1 MEFQV
6 LGDVAIRRD
15 GRAEA
20 LGGRLE
26 RTLLAVLLARAGR
39 PVATD
44 VLTDALW
51 GDRPDPRSGQ
61 RLQLQVH
68 RLRRKLGESDRLT
81 LGPAGY
87 RLRVE
92 PGELDAERFESSVER
107 AVGIAAR
114 RDPRGAAAALRAALE
129 LWRGAPFT
137 GVDLPLL
144 DDWVHRL
151 VERRL
156 VALETLYE
164 AELARGRHTEV
175 VAELIQRVREHPLH
189 ERFHAL
195 LMTALARAG
204 RQADALAAYR
214 AARETLVR
222 ELGVEPGEE
231 LRALE
236 RRVLDG
242 ESLGPGGT
250 AGPGGRR
257 GDAGRAEVPAQLPL
271 DVRTFVGRGAELA
284 ELDGLLASAPA
295 AVAAVSGTAG
305 VGKTA
310 LAVRWAHRARE
321 RFPDG
326 QLYVDLRGYGPDR
339 PVAPQDAL
347 AGLLRSLGL
356 EGAALPQGLDERA
369 ARFRTLLAGRR
380 MLLVLDNA
388 HAVEQ
393 VRPLLPGAP
402 ACFTLVTSRDTL
414 AGLVARDG
422 AHRVRV
428 DRLPAADARRLLR
441 ELLGTRVE
449 AEPEAAEALVHQCV
463 RLPLALRIV
472 AELIRS
478 RPALGLTALT
488 GELAERQ
495 GALDLLDIEG
505 DPHTAVRSVFSWS
518 YQRLDPAAA
527 RVFRLL
533 GLHPGRDTDAHA
545 VAVLAGLGLRETRRC
560 LDVLLRAHL
569 VDQTGDG
576 RHRRHDLLRD
586 YAAEL
591 AESTDP
597 AAERAAA
604 LDRLRGHYLY
614 TASAAMDVFAP
625 HDYAHRP
632 KAPPPAGPLL
642 TFAGH
647 EDARRWLDAERANLL
662 EVTRHADP
670 TFVTSLSETVH
681 LYLRVGG
688 YFDEAIT
695 LHTRALRAARAVGDE
710 FAEANARRVLGTMMN
725 LWGADPD
732 AVVGHFQRALAVY
745 ERAGDRSLQA
755 SVLNGLA
762 GVRLRRGELPAAMRE
777 FERALELNGA
787 AGNWRV
793 RCALL
798 VNMGRTLRTLGRL
811 DEARHRLESV
821 LELCASHGDKA
832 VEANTHCVLADVHTR
847 LGAEA
852 AAFDHARRGL
862 ALARESGYRQIEALC
877 LGKLGTLH
885 RNRGELARALD
896 LHGEAL
902 DLARAVA
909 ESELMVEAMNTLA
922 GTHAAAG
929 EPARALRLHEEALA
943 LAVEVGERV
952 AQAHS
957 HAGIGDMRA
966 RLGDHATA
974 RAHWRRALAG
984 YEAGSLPLAA
994 ELRARLDAQDPP
1006 RA

>member
-1 MEFQV
+1 MRFQV
-6 LGDVAIRRD
+6 LGELAIRRD
-15 GRAEA
+15 GRQEA

-26 RTLLAVLLARAGR
+26 RSLLAVLLARAGR
-39 PVATD
+39 PVPTD
-44 VLTDALW
+44 VLIDALW
-51 GDRPDPRSGQ
+51 GDQPDPRGGQ

-68 RLRRKLGESDRLT
+68 RLRRKLGEPDRLA

-92 PGELDAERFESSVER
+92 PGELDAERFESAVEEGL
-107 AVGIAAR
+107 AIAAR
-114 RDPRGAAAALRAALE
+114 EDPRGAVESLRGALG

-164 AELARGRHTEV
+164 SELTLGRHAEI
-175 VAELIQRVREHPLH
+175 VAELLTQVREHPMR

-214 AARETLVR
+214 AVRETLMR
-222 ELGVEPGEE
+222 ELGVEPGPE
-231 LRALE
+231 LRELE
-236 RRVLDG
+236 RRVLAG
-242 ESLGPGGT
+242 EALGPGGHGEHE
-250 AGPGGRR
+250 ARR
-257 GDAGRAEVPAQLPL
+257 LAAPAGRGEVPAQLPL
-271 DVRTFVGRGAELA
+271 DVRNFVGRDAELA
-284 ELDGLLASAPA
+284 ELDGLLATASA

-310 LAVRWAHRARE
+310 LVVHWGHRGRE

-326 QLYVDLRGYGPDR
+326 QLYVDLHGYGPDQ

-347 AGLLRSLGL
+347 AGFLRALGQ
-356 EGAALPQGLDERA
+356 EGTALPQGLAERA
-369 ARFRTLLAGRR
+369 ARFRTLVAGRR
-380 MLLVLDNA
+380 MLIVLDNA

-402 ACFTLVTSRDTL
+402 SCFTLVTSRDTL
-414 AGLVARDG
+414 AGLVVRDG

-428 DRLPAADARRLLR
+428 ARLPATDAHHLLR
-441 ELLGTRVE
+441 ELLGPRVE
-449 AEPEAAEALVHQCV
+449 AEPEAAEALVEQCV

-478 RPALGLTALT
+478 RPALSLTELA

-495 GALDLLDIEG
+495 GALDLLHIEG

-533 GLHPGRDTDAHA
+533 GLHPGHDTDTHA
-545 VAVLAGLGLRETRRC
+545 VAALAGHTLRETRRC
-560 LDVLLRAHL
+560 LDTLLRAHL

-576 RHRRHDLLRD
+576 RHRQHDLLRD

-591 AESTDP
+591 AESTDT
-597 AAERAAA
+597 AAERASA
-604 LDRLRGHYLY
+604 LGRLRDHYLY
-614 TASAAMDVFAP
+614 AASAAMDVFAP
-625 HDYAHRP
+625 NDYAHRP
-632 KAPPPAGPLL
+632 KVSPPDGPSPS
-642 TFAGH
+642 FPGH
-647 EDARRWLDAERANLL
+647 DQARRWLDAERANLL
-662 EVTRHADP
+662 EVTRHGDP
-670 TFVTSLSETVH
+670 AFVTRLSETVH

-688 YFDEAIT
+688 YFDEAVA
-695 LHTRALRAARAVGDE
+695 LHGRALRAARAAGDE

-725 LWGADPD
+725 LWGDDPEE
-732 AVVGHFQRALAVY
+732 VVGHFRQALAVY

-762 GVRLRRGELPAAMRE
+762 GVALRRGELPDALRQYE
-777 FERALELNGA
+777 LALELNGTE
-787 AGNWRV
+787 GNWRV

-811 DEARHRLESV
+811 DEARRRLESV
-821 LELCASHGDKA
+821 LELCESHGDKS

-847 LGAEA
+847 LGDEA
-852 AAFDHARRGL
+852 TAFEHAHRSM
-862 ALARESGYRQIEALC
+862 ALARETGYRQIEALC
-877 LGKLGTLH
+877 LNKLGTLH
-885 RNRGELARALD
+885 RNRGELAEALR

-902 DLARAVA
+902 ALARAVG
-909 ESELMVEAMNTLA
+909 ESELTVEMLNTLA
-922 GTHAAAG
+922 ATHTAAG
-929 EPARALRLHEEALA
+929 DPARALPLHEEALA

-952 AQAHS
+952 ARAHS
-957 HAGIGDMRA
+957 HAAIGDTRA
-966 RLGDHATA
+966 RLGEHAAA
-974 RAHWRRALAG
+974 REHWRQALAD
-984 YEAGSLPLAA
+984 YEAGALPQAV
-994 ELRARLDAQDPP
+994 ELRARLEADAP
-1006 RA
+1006 